1 MGSDQSDVDR
11 SQSVSTRV
19 QTARLELIPLPAA
32 AAAALPGNRD
42 EAEQLLGAALP
53 LEWPLEDLLDVL
65 PLQAAASGPGL
76 IFGIWVLVERETKT
90 VVGDAGF
97 NGPPA
102 GGGVEIGSSV
112 VPDRRRR
119 GYASEAARALVDGA
133 LAQDG
138 VDAVVAGCAPDNIA
152 SVRTLERLCPYRARR
167 RRDPLVPLS
176 GALAE
181 PTG

>member
-1 MGSDQSDVDR
+1 
-11 SQSVSTRV
+11 
-19 QTARLELIPLPAA
+19 
-32 AAAALPGNRD
+32 PGNRD

-97 NGPPA
+97 KGPPL
-102 GGGVEIGSSV
+102 GGVVEIGYSV

-119 GYASEAARALVDGA
+119 AMPARRLEHSSTGRWRGTALTLSSAAARPTTSPL
-133 LAQDG
+133 
-138 VDAVVAGCAPDNIA
+138 C
-152 SVRTLERLCPYRARR
+152 ERLSDSASSARGSKATRSAGAAERRPGRAYR
-167 RRDPLVPLS
+167 LVPFVL
-176 GALAE
+176 
-181 PTG
+181 